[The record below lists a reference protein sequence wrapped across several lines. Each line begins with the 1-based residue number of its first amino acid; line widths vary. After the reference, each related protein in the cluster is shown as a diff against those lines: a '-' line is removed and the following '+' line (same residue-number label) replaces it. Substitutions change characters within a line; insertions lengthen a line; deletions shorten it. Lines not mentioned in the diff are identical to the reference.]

1 MRQLQ
6 EWVGVSRR
14 TVARWREWWCGVFAD
29 SPFWRA
35 AAWIPPVARTQ
46 LPAALLGRFAGDTE
60 QQLLSLLRFLTPITG
75 SRSAVRAM

>member
-29 SPFWRA
+29 SPFWHA
-35 AAWIPPVARTQ
+35 AAWIPPVTRTE
-46 LPAALLGRFAGDTE
+46 LPAALLSRFAGDTE

-75 SRSAVRAM
+75 SRSSVRAM